1 MKRNPHLV
9 LAGLLSA
16 AAPLVATAALAGT
29 ALAGPDPAAPAQRAQ
44 VATNTNCAVAV
55 HALDQL
61 KYPDC
66 LGD

>member
-1 MKRNPHLV
+1 MNARPGRRLV
-9 LAGLLSA
+9 VAGLLSA
-16 AAPLVATAALAGT
+16 AAPLVVTAALAG
-29 ALAGPDPAAPAQRAQ
+29 PASAIPSQRAF
-44 VATNTNCAVAV
+44 VPANTTCVTV